1 MGTITA
7 AERES
12 EAREA
17 RSASNQARLQK
28 IVLSWDFYRLLSLAK
43 IKKKK
48 RKRGDEDGEEE
59 TPEGALKLRP
69 VPEKFKDLEEY
80 LSVFESLLLEE
91 CRAQIVRGEEEGGGM
106 QCHMA
111 ALANW
116 ERANE
121 FYFMRLT
128 VPADVVEDFME
139 NDLLLFSKEKPL
151 GEAKLPT
158 TYAFGSV
165 EGREGAQTLRVRMHL
180 DSETSLKEGLKITPG
195 PAALRLRQALQG
207 PTSAWYVM
215 KLCNMS
221 TILREYTALRSV
233 GTLPFVDIIL
243 GADEGAKDA
252 ANVTKTTATPNLG
265 HWRIPPLL
273 KDYLEGCHNSSQM
286 QAIQAG
292 LTRNPLVLIQ
302 GPPGTGKTQTILGL
316 LNVILH
322 STPSKP
328 TPKYGEESVAARPE
342 PPFDEKITN
351 WIKASPWL
359 GSGINPRDLIMPEDG
374 DDGYFSAS
382 HNAFRPQKMGVK
394 QKMHAHVLVCAP
406 SNSALDEIVL
416 RLMRTGLR
424 DEKGMLYTPNIVRVG
439 LNAHHSVQ
447 AVAMDTLVQHRLSS
461 TERSAVSAGPRA
473 SAGMERDRIRI
484 QILDEAAIVCST
496 LSFSGAGVFKRMN
509 RGFDV
514 VVIDEAAQAVEP
526 STMVPLMHGCQQV
539 FLVGDPIQLPATVLS
554 TNAVQH
560 GYGMSLFKRFQLAG
574 YPVQMLNTQYRMHP
588 QIREFP
594 SKEFYHEALVDGPDV
609 EQQTTRPWH
618 EYRCF
623 GPFSFLDI
631 SGQESQPPGS
641 GSWVNHD
648 EAEFV
653 LVLYKCLV
661 GRYPQLKDGPHV
673 AVISPYKQQV
683 KLIRELFR
691 DSIGVE
697 ATKLVDIN
705 TVDGFQGREK
715 DVAIFSC
722 VRANPKGGIG
732 FVSDFRRMN
741 VGLTRARASMLVV
754 GCSAALKQDKHWNS
768 LITSADERRRLLK
781 VAKPFHS
788 LFSDQS
794 LEAMK
799 KLDEEEAQFR
809 ASLAEKNAAENA
821 AEKSQDVKMHEEDYP
836 DEEEAEE
843 QVENFGDYDEEESAL
858 NWEQLVKTLA
868 SIILSVHDLKFRFR
882 RSDGRTFSVSLK
894 LTITNSSLFCLTQ
907 QRGSSASLFLSLFNK
922 FVDLVISVYVH

>member
-1 MGTITA
+1 MAIGTVSA
-7 AERES
+7 SERDA

-17 RSASNQARLQK
+17 RAASNQARLQK

-43 IKKKK
+43 IKQKK
-48 RKRGDEDGEEE
+48 RKRGGKGGEDEV
-59 TPEGALKLRP
+59 PEGALKLRS
-69 VPEKFKDLEEY
+69 VPDKFKDLDEY

-158 TYAFGSV
+158 TYAFGGV

-180 DSETSLKEGLKITPG
+180 DPENNLHEGLKITPA

-207 PTSAWYVM
+207 PMSAWYVM

-233 GTLPFVDIIL
+233 GTLPFVDVIL
-243 GADEGAKDA
+243 GADDA
-252 ANVTKTTATPNLG
+252 AKVRMKKTTTQADLG
-265 HWRIPPLL
+265 HWRIPPPL
-273 KDYLEGCHNSSQM
+273 KEYLEGCHNSSQM

-292 LTRNPLVLIQ
+292 LTRDPLVLIQ

-316 LNVILH
+316 LSVVLH

-328 TPKYGEESVAARPE
+328 IPKYGEVTIPPRPE
-342 PPFDEKITN
+342 LSFDDKITN

-359 GSGINPRDLIMPEDG
+359 GNGMNPRDLIMPEDG

-447 AVAMDTLVQHRLSS
+447 PVAMDTLVQHRLSS

-484 QILDEAAIVCST
+484 QILDEAAIVCAT

-560 GYGMSLFKRFQLAG
+560 GYGTSLFKRFQQAG

-594 SKEFYHEALVDGPDV
+594 SKEFYHEALVDGPDI
-609 EQQTTRPWH
+609 EQQTARPWH

-623 GPFSFLDI
+623 GPFAFLDI
-631 SGQESQPPGS
+631 AGQESQPPGS
-641 GSWVNHD
+641 GSWVNQD

-697 ATKLVDIN
+697 ATKLIDIN

-732 FVSDFRRMN
+732 FVSDYRRMN

-754 GCSAALKQDKHWNS
+754 GCSAALKQDKHWNN

-781 VAKPFHS
+781 VTKPYHS

-799 KLDEEEAQFR
+799 KLDEEEAEFR
-809 ASLAEKNAAENA
+809 ASLAEKKA
-821 AEKSQDVKMHEEDYP
+821 AEKVTQPPKSKDVDMDEEDY

-843 QVENFGDYDEEESAL
+843 EVENFGDYDEEEA
-858 NWEQLVKTLA
+858 ED
-868 SIILSVHDLKFRFR
+868 I
-882 RSDGRTFSVSLK
+882 
-894 LTITNSSLFCLTQ
+894 
-907 QRGSSASLFLSLFNK
+907 
-922 FVDLVISVYVH
+922 